1 MNDKAVNK
9 YWPVNNRKVGR
20 WQNGLR
26 SGQHVGAGRRRAARG
41 RWRGEDG
48 ARAGRGRGAGGARTG
63 RGRGAGGAGS
73 TGAEYKR
80 TPAPLG
86 AGVCPCSRK
95 CRLFGGQNA
104 FGVRLGRGFF
114 RRVGL
119 QKVLQFRKVRGF
131 QNFTGC
137 LEA

>member
-48 ARAGRGRGAGGARTG
+48 ARAGRGRGEDGARAG
-63 RGRGAGGAGS
+63 RAARGRS
-73 TGAEYKR
+73 TSE
-80 TPAPLG
+80 PPH
-86 AGVCPCSRK
+86 
-95 CRLFGGQNA
+95 RLA
-104 FGVRLGRGFF
+104 RGFARVLESAAYSAAKMLSAYVSVAVF
-114 RRVGL
+114 SAASDSRRFSNSERFGDSKISPDAL
-119 QKVLQFRKVRGF
+119 RHSI
-131 QNFTGC
+131 C
-137 LEA
+137 